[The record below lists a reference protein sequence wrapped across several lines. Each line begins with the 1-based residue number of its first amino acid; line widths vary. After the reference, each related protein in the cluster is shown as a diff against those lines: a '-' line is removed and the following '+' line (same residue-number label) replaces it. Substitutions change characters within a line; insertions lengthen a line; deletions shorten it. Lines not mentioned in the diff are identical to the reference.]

1 MKLSA
6 KKSSSKS
13 KAPVLAEP
21 TGDPYLDARN
31 AWNERYGS
39 YIAQAYNWRL
49 LALLEAIALVTA
61 IVGLI
66 YVATQTKFVPYVVA
80 IDKVGTAIAV
90 APADRA
96 SSVDQRVVRAQLANW
111 IVLAR
116 SVVLDRIVEL
126 RNLQDLYALVAPAS
140 PALGFLDSWYPQEG
154 HSPLDLAKKETVQVN
169 VNAILQISPTSY
181 EMQWTETIRDLHGK
195 VTGTETWDATAQ
207 IAFRP
212 PDDEATIL
220 RNPLGL
226 YITSIDWTQKL

>member
-1 MKLSA
+1 MKLST
-6 KKSSSKS
+6 KKSSEKN
-13 KAPVLAEP
+13 KQPAIAEP

-39 YIAQAYNWRL
+39 YISQAYNWRL

-66 YVATQTKFVPYVVA
+66 YIATQTKFVPYVVA

-126 RNLQDLYALVAPAS
+126 RNLQELYALVAPSSSAQ
-140 PALGFLDSWYPQEG
+140 GFLDAWYPQDG
-154 HSPLDLAKKETVQVN
+154 HSPLDLAKKETVQVT
-169 VNAILQISPTSY
+169 VNAILQISPSSY
-181 EMQWTETIRDLHGK
+181 EIQWTETIRDLHGK
-195 VTGTETWDATAQ
+195 VTGTQTWDATAQ

-212 PDDEATIL
+212 PEDEATIL